1 MSENKM
7 PLIDLDIIQPCY
19 NPLPGWEQSVW
30 LHYQDVLKLL
40 PDIKVNLII
49 VNDGSIKNVNQEAVD
64 FLKERIKD
72 FQYISYQ
79 PNKGKGNALRIGIA
93 ASKGR
98 IQIYTDI
105 DFPYD
110 FIHIKEIYDLLQQ
123 GADIVSGVRKKNYY
137 QTLSPQRWLASK
149 MSQILNRLFLKLPFN
164 DTQSGLKGINRKGK
178 MIFMRTTIDRY
189 LADTEFLALAA
200 KTKKLKLVPHE
211 ISLREGIILSKMSFK
226 TFMREFRNF
235 ITVYSIVFKR
245 KV

>member
-1 MSENKM
+1 MSENKNT
-7 PLIDLDIIQPCY
+7 IVDLDIIQPCY

-30 LHYQDVLKLL
+30 LHYTDVMELL
-40 PDIKVNLII
+40 PGVAVNLII
-49 VNDGSIKNVNQEAVD
+49 VNDGSVKNIDDKTVQ

-72 FQYISYQ
+72 FQYISYE
-79 PNKGKGNALRIGIA
+79 PNRGKGNALRTGIK

-98 IQIYTDI
+98 LQIYTDI
-105 DFPYD
+105 DFPYEL
-110 FIHIKEIYDLLQQ
+110 IHIKEIYELLVQ

-149 MSQILNRLFLKLPFN
+149 MSQILNRLFLRLPFN
-164 DTQSGLKGINRKGK
+164 DTQSGLKGINRKGR
-178 MIFMRTTIDRY
+178 MIFLRTTIERY

-200 KTKKLKLVPHE
+200 KTRKLKLVPHE
-211 ISLREGIILSKMSFK
+211 VSLREGIILSKMSFN

-245 KV
+245 KA